1 MQVPVAQWNQAGGN
15 PAGSG
20 FRAVNTVVPIHP
32 ASRFI
37 RLPSDAVGAS
47 PVIGPNGE
55 IVVGTQSGTL
65 YVCRINRELPLRAP
79 FERETRVAD
88 IAFAVHTPA
97 VAADGSVYC
106 LCTAKPNPR
115 DHRSPPAPTNLIVA
129 VNRDGTV
136 RWTVA
141 VPPQEIEGHWSQGL
155 VRGALRLLSHGSTAR
170 IIFAAEYDLFGSY
183 PNTGGGQ
190 GPIYVR
196 HLGILD
202 ETGQYRLFH
211 RYQEERLYVD
221 ARGGGGFE
229 TTVTL
234 DDLPALP
241 PGPKLPEGVHPYR
254 DTPIVFGS
262 MPSNDPWT
270 IVVCGR
276 SGLYAFRWSYLDDS
290 FVQQPGR
297 FGTASASSSPAAF
310 ANGLL
315 AATGSNAMALYDTDA
330 FTLYAQTHILGRE
343 TMAAGGLRQVYAL
356 SRGGVL
362 DLVDS
367 NGQVRKRRQLG
378 ADTVAFPVLSANH
391 VHVVTMTELRT
402 LTLELEDVSAV
413 DLQGHSSFPGRS
425 SPAIGP
431 DGSLY
436 LAIGSYLQCYLSA
449 GSIVEPSD
457 PIIR

>member
-20 FRAVNTVVPIHP
+20 FRAVNTVAP
-32 ASRFI
+32 ASGRAHYI
-37 RLPSDAVGAS
+37 HLPSDPVASS

-55 IVVGTQSGTL
+55 IYVGTQAGEL
-65 YVCRINRELPLRAP
+65 YVCRIDRELPLRAP
-79 FERETRVAD
+79 FERKTQIAD

-97 VAADGSVYC
+97 VAADGTVYC
-106 LCTAKPNPR
+106 LCTTKPNPR
-115 DHRSPPAPTNLIVA
+115 DHRHPPAATNLIVA

-136 RWTVA
+136 RWTTP
-141 VPPQEIEGHWSQGL
+141 VPPQEIEGNWSQGF
-155 VRGALRLLSHGSTAR
+155 VRGALRVLSHGSTAR
-170 IIFAAEYDLFGSY
+170 VIFAADYDLFGSY
-183 PNTGGGQ
+183 PNIGGQ

-202 ETGQYRLFH
+202 ETGAFRLFH
-211 RYQEERLYVD
+211 RYQEERLFVD
-221 ARGGGGFE
+221 AHGGGGFGG
-229 TTVTL
+229 TVTV
-234 DDLPALP
+234 DDLPPLP
-241 PGPKLPEGVHPYR
+241 AGPKLPEGTHPYR

-262 MPSNDPWT
+262 LPSNEPWT

-276 SGLYAFRWSYLDDS
+276 SGIYAFRWSYLDDS
-290 FVQQPGR
+290 FVAQPGL
-297 FGTASASSSPAAF
+297 FGTAAASTSPAAF

-330 FTLYAQTHILGRE
+330 LALYAQTNILGQE
-343 TMAAGGLRQVYAL
+343 TMAAGGLRQIYCL

-362 DLVDS
+362 NLVDS
-367 NGQVRKRRQLG
+367 NGEVRKRRQLG

-391 VHVVTMTELRT
+391 LHVVTMTELRT
-402 LTLELEDVSAV
+402 LTLDLEDVSSI
-413 DLQGHSSFPGRS
+413 DLQGQSSFPGRS

-436 LAIGSYLQCYLSA
+436 LAIGTYLHCYLAPGSSVDA
-449 GSIVEPSD
+449 GGLVMG
-457 PIIR
+457 